1 MAKQLWFLRH
11 GEAEPHGARP
21 DFERRLTEKGERQS
35 RAAGAALKRLDIAFH
50 TVFTSPRIRS
60 LDTAKL
66 ACESLGCEPVVHE
79 PLSEGFD
86 ADDARELLGGFE
98 DDACILVV
106 GHEPDFSQTIHDL
119 TGGHVDMKKGGVAA
133 VRLERRQGELF
144 VLLRPHELG
153 VIAAPTTSPS
163 A

>member
-11 GEAEPHGARP
+11 GDAEPHGARE

-35 RAAGAALKRLDIAFH
+35 KVAGAALQRLDVSFH
-50 TVFTSPRIRS
+50 TVFTSPRIRA

-79 PLSEGFD
+79 PLSAGFD
-86 ADDARELLGGFE
+86 ADDALELVEAF
-98 DDACILVV
+98 DDGARILVV
-106 GHEPDFSQTIHDL
+106 GHEPDFSQTIRDL
-119 TGGHVDMKKGGVAA
+119 TGGRIDMKKGGVAA
-133 VRLERRQGELF
+133 VRVERRTGELF
-144 VLLRPHELG
+144 VLIRPAELRT
-153 VIAAPTTSPS
+153 IS